1 MILIR
6 DQHYTMDNP
15 GIGIYVVE
23 DEVIL
28 IRDQHYTVDN
38 KVILIRESALCCGWY
53 CSKGNIYAVGNLY
66 PGISV

>member
-38 KVILIRESALCCGWY
+38 KVILIRESALYG
-53 CSKGNIYAVGNLY
+53 G
-66 PGISV
+66 